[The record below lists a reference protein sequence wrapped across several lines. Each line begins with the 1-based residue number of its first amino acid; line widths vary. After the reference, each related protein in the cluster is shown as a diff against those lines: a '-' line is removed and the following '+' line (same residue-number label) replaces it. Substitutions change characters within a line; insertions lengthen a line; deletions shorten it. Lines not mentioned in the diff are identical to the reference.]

1 MSSHTQTGRI
11 LAALLHKLRCAALA
25 SARLAPGVL
34 LLGMVT
40 LDSAADPPDHDRARA
55 ALERGEVRPLDEIL
69 AAAAAEVPGEVVEL
83 ELEREHGRWVYELKV
98 IAPDG
103 RVLEVMVDA
112 ASARVLGWE
121 RD

>member
-1 MSSHTQTGRI
+1 MANRTLT
-11 LAALLHKLRCAALA
+11 AT
-25 SARLAPGVL
+25 L
-34 LLGMVT
+34 LLT
-40 LDSAADPPDHDRARA
+40 LLVAQGAGADPPDHDRARA
-55 ALERGEVRPLDEIL
+55 ALERGEVRPLEEIL

>member
-1 MSSHTQTGRI
+1 MANRTLTTI
-11 LAALLHKLRCAALA
+11 LLLGLLA
-25 SARLAPGVL
+25 APGV
-34 LLGMVT
+34 G
-40 LDSAADPPDHDRARA
+40 ADPPDHDRARA
-55 ALERGEVRPLDEIL
+55 ALERGEVRPLEEIL

-103 RVLEVMVDA
+103 RVLEVLVDA

>member
-1 MSSHTQTGRI
+1 MSSHTPTDR
-11 LAALLHKLRCAALA
+11 LPVALRQALA
-25 SARLAPGVL
+25 SSVMVM
-34 LLGMVT
+34 GMLVANA
-40 LDSAADPPDHDRARA
+40 AADPPDHDRARE
-55 ALERGEVRPLDEIL
+55 ALERGEVRPLEEIL

-103 RVLEVMVDA
+103 RVLEVLVDA

>member
-1 MSSHTQTGRI
+1 MSRQPHTAHIRV
-11 LAALLHKLRCAALA
+11 ALRCAVAALA
-25 SARLAPGVL
+25 MVLACNA
-34 LLGMVT
+34 
-40 LDSAADPPDHDRARA
+40 AADPPDHDRARA
-55 ALERGEVRPLDEIL
+55 ALERGEVRPLEEIL
-69 AAAAAEVPGEVVEL
+69 AAAAAQVPGEVVEL

>member
-1 MSSHTQTGRI
+1 MSSHAQTGRI
-11 LAALLHKLRCAALA
+11 LAALLHRLTCAALA
-25 SARLAPGVL
+25 CVRLAPGVL
-34 LLGMVT
+34 LLGMMT

-55 ALERGEVRPLDEIL
+55 ALERGEVRPLAEIL